1 MLNMRW
7 PCAAQARFCRAM
19 SWEFRSR
26 DLAELQPWR
35 VRASY
40 KYWELS
46 LRSRDPERVAE
57 IGRDFGVSHL
67 SARFVDAN
75 FS

>member
-1 MLNMRW
+1 MLLKHAFAGRL
-7 PCAAQARFCRAM
+7 

-26 DLAELQPWR
+26 DLAELRPWR

-46 LRSRDPERVAE
+46 LRSRGPERVAE